1 MFIRQYF
8 KQENGR
14 RTAYWAL
21 VESHRT
27 ATGPRQRVV
36 AWLGK
41 LDEAG
46 RLGVKQAAEEARR
59 SSLTDAIHNTQPL
72 DTQRQFEFDDDIA
85 AAEPRWVEVNAGGV
99 RVENLR
105 QFGGPWLALHLIRML
120 QLDTFL
126 DKAIPDGREQVPW
139 DVSSLI
145 LIIARLL
152 EPSSELFIA
161 EQWYPKTALSDL
173 LGITEACVD
182 DNRLYRALD
191 HLLPHKEA
199 LEVHLK
205 NRLGELFQL
214 EYDLLLY
221 DVTSTYFEGAADFPL
236 AKRGYSRDQR
246 GDCKQVCI
254 GLVVSRCGMPLGYEV
269 FAGNT
274 ADVTTVEHVVET
286 MECRYGRS
294 DRIWVMDRG
303 MVSEDN
309 IEFLRDGGRR
319 YIVGT
324 PKSMLKKFEQE
335 ILKEDWHSIRDGL
348 EVKIV
353 PWPKSDDEDAS
364 TSESDSS
371 LERFILCRSRERS
384 KKEEGITQRFEKKIE
399 ESLTKMKAR
408 CEKQARDP
416 MKVEREIG
424 RMLGKN
430 SRAAKL
436 FEVKVTKTDKDA
448 ARIEWSKV
456 EATRDWTTLS
466 AGCYLLRTNV
476 ADWSDEELWKA
487 YIQLTEAEAA
497 FRIHKS
503 DLSIRPIWHQK
514 EERVLAHIFVC
525 FLAYVLW
532 KTLSQ
537 LCDKAGLG
545 SEPRR
550 VLSELSDIR
559 SMDVVLP
566 TRTGPE
572 IRTRCISKPT
582 DHQQILLEKLRL
594 KLPSKIIQ
602 KKM

>member
-1 MFIRQYF
+1 MFIRQCYRT
-8 KQENGR
+8 KNGR
-14 RTAYWAL
+14 RHAYWAL

-46 RLGVKQAAEEARR
+46 RLGVQQAADEARKSIEPTAETER
-59 SSLTDAIHNTQPL
+59 LQPL
-72 DTQRQFEFDDDIA
+72 GRQLRFEFDDDPSSA
-85 AAEPRWVEVNAGGV
+85 QPRWVEVNVGGV

-105 QFGGPWLALHLIRML
+105 QFGGPWLALHLIHTL

-126 DKAIPDGREQVPW
+126 QKAISEGREHVPW
-139 DVSSLI
+139 DVTSLI
-145 LIIARLL
+145 LMIARLL

-161 EQWYPKTALSDL
+161 EQWYPKTALPDL
-173 LGITEACVD
+173 LGVTEERVD
-182 DNRLYRALD
+182 DNRLYRGLD
-191 HLLPHKEA
+191 QLLPLKEA

-221 DVTSTYFEGAADFPL
+221 DVTSTYFEGEANFPM
-236 AKRGYSRDQR
+236 AQRGYSRDQR

-286 MECRYGRS
+286 MERRYGKS

-309 IEFLRDGGRR
+309 IEFLREGGRR

-324 PKSMLKKFEQE
+324 PKAMLKKFEQD

-353 PWPKSDDEDAS
+353 PWPKSDDDDISAAR
-364 TSESDSS
+364 SDSS
-371 LERFILCRSRERS
+371 AERFILCRSRERS
-384 KKEEGITQRFEKKIE
+384 KKEEAITQRFEKKIE
-399 ESLTKMKAR
+399 ESLTRMKAR
-408 CEKQARDP
+408 CEKQNRDP
-416 MKVEREIG
+416 MRVEREIG
-424 RMLGKN
+424 RMLGQN
-430 SRAAKL
+430 SRAARL
-436 FEVKVTKTDKDA
+436 FEVKVTKTDKGG

-456 EATRDWTTLS
+456 EATRDWATLS

-487 YIQLTEAEAA
+487 
-497 FRIHKS
+497 S
-503 DLSIRPIWHQK
+503 S
-514 EERVLAHIFVC
+514 
-525 FLAYVLW
+525 
-532 KTLSQ
+532 S
-537 LCDKAGLG
+537 
-545 SEPRR
+545 
-550 VLSELSDIR
+550 
-559 SMDVVLP
+559 
-566 TRTGPE
+566 
-572 IRTRCISKPT
+572 
-582 DHQQILLEKLRL
+582 
-594 KLPSKIIQ
+594 
-602 KKM
+602 